1 MPRQVHTPIDAPGSY
16 PTAGVA
22 LTQTAADASNL
33 EEVKMTGRE
42 LLIAWNPDVA
52 PHTVTIDSVANQQGR
67 TKDVTADS
75 IAAGATH
82 IYGPFTERRGW
93 AQGDGTL
100 NFEAD
105 DALIEFSVIR
115 MPT

>member
-1 MPRQVHTPIDAPGSY
+1 MPRQAHTPDAAPGSY
-16 PTAGVA
+16 PTAGIV
-22 LTQTAADASNL
+22 LTQTAADAANL
-33 EEVKMTGRE
+33 EEFKMTGRE
-42 LLIAWNPDVA
+42 LLIAWNPDVG

-67 TKDVTADS
+67 TLDVTADS

-82 IYGPFTERRGW
+82 VYGPFTTKLGW
-93 AQGDGTL
+93 VQGDGTL

-105 DALIEFSVIR
+105 SALIEFSVIR